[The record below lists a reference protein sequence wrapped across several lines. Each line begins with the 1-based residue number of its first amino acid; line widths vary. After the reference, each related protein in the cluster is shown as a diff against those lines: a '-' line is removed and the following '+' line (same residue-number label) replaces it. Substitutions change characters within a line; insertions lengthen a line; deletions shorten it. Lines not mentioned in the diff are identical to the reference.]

1 MRRSASNRRAPE
13 YTATQL
19 NKVEP
24 LGAGLVRLHFSVA
37 GDEVWDTQCTIIMP
51 LTSID
56 GALGFAVDAARQI
69 AQADAKDVQLVP
81 YLGTVN

>member
-1 MRRSASNRRAPE
+1 MRTAARRRAPE

-24 LGAGLVRLHFSVA
+24 IGGGLIRLHFSVA
-37 GDEVWDTQCTIIMP
+37 ADASWDTQCTIIMP

-69 AQADAKDVQLVP
+69 AHADASDVQLVP
-81 YLGTVN
+81 HLGKVN